1 LFEECTIILNP
12 VWFENGSTTFPIKQ
26 IIRSIHKNKWILPYW
41 DNPKEA
47 IPQTKQVITTLMASD
62 IFK

>member
-1 LFEECTIILNP
+1 MIILNP
-12 VWFENGSTTFPIKQ
+12 VWFENGSTTLPIKQ
-26 IIRSIHKNKWILPYW
+26 IIRSIHKNKWIFPYW

-47 IPQTKQVITTLMASD
+47 IPQTKQVVTTLEASD